1 LLENAKTE
9 LFYGFSGYS
18 VLNEGNGM
26 KLQLKNPTHNAIDFS
41 IESGTWW
48 YGKVGFVSAD
58 YLLYNP
64 NSKCAIVYS

>member
-1 LLENAKTE
+1 
-9 LFYGFSGYS
+9 
-18 VLNEGNGM
+18 
-26 KLQLKNPTHNAIDFS
+26 LKNPAHNALDFS

-58 YLLYNP
+58 YFLYNP